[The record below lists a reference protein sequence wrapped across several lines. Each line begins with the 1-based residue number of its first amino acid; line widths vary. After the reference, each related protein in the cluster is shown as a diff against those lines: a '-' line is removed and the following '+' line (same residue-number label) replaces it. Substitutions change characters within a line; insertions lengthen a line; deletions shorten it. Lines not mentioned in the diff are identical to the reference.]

1 MPIESYQNANSN
13 ISPPQARNE
22 FYNEK
27 TQNIDRNPSKK
38 DYYYPNQKQQK
49 GYYRTKYQ
57 TSPDFYQSAD
67 YYPSSPPKTYKNR
80 LSDPGVIQT
89 NNAACLGPSAGTATS
104 GPSCNETGLQP
115 RQPQGPLLL
124 RGNASLSVGPVPHAT
139 SSGVYYPKYIFLFM
153 YIKVNGKRN
162 HLFSLFNDHF
172 HLDPFS
178 NVSYFIN
185 RKTSL
190 MPLRFDFFRF
200 FWNFITRLSI
210 LRDYKKK

>member
-1 MPIESYQNANSN
+1 MYQVLKQASDLSSKVNNSGRNLMPNESYQSSN
-13 ISPPQARNE
+13 PNVSPPQARNE

-27 TQNIDRNPSKK
+27 TQNLDRNQSKK

-57 TSPDFYQSAD
+57 TSPDFYQSVD

-104 GPSCNETGLQP
+104 GPSCNETGPQP
-115 RQPQGPLLL
+115 RQQQGPLLL

-139 SSGVYYPKYIFLFM
+139 SSGVYFLHILIIVTCPRFR
-153 YIKVNGKRN
+153 KRKN
-162 HLFSLFNDHF
+162 FPYNTT
-172 HLDPFS
+172 
-178 NVSYFIN
+178 N
-185 RKTSL
+185 
-190 MPLRFDFFRF
+190 PL
-200 FWNFITRLSI
+200 SHC
-210 LRDYKKK
+210 